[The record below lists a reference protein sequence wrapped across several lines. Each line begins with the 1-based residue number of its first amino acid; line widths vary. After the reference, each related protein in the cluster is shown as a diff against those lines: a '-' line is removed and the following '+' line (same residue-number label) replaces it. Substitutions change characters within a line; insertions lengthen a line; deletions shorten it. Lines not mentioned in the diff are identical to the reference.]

1 MSEVAEQTL
10 TVDTLKIA
18 ILAALNIADNYV
30 SKREEYEQLERNV
43 SDSTGRLNRFLIS
56 SLDKMG
62 SSWYSCIPNI
72 DFLSPAKLVMVQ

>member
-62 SSWYSCIPNI
+62 SS
-72 DFLSPAKLVMVQ
+72 